1 MYLYRYSRHIIIAI
15 FLLMTISCEDF
26 IEVEVPT
33 DKLTVDTVF
42 DSDETAQSAMQGIYN
57 QLFRSVLYS
66 NGSTNSV
73 TALAG
78 LSAGELYP
86 FLETDLVYVEF
97 KENELLPN
105 NPYNYNL
112 WNSAYNAI
120 YMTNSLLGGILES
133 DKMSEDI
140 KDQLEGEARFI
151 RAFTYFNLVNLYGE
165 VPLVLSTD
173 YRVNAQMGRTSLEDV
188 YGQILTDLQDAI
200 ALLDE
205 DYKNGERTQVNRY
218 VAEAL
223 LARIYLYRQEWE
235 LAEAHS
241 TNVIK
246 HSAYYQLLEDLDLIF
261 LMNSREAIWQIS
273 PAGMGSSVTNTKE
286 GALFVSNNPTFGLSN
301 ELAASFEPLDE
312 RGVHWLGYDS
322 GRDAYYP
329 YKYKDGRS
337 SNNITEYSMV
347 LRLAEQY
354 LIRAE
359 ARAQQ
364 GNLPGGISDVDKIRH
379 RAGLGLLSETN
390 PEINQDS
397 LIDEILNERKKEL
410 FTEWG
415 HRWLDLKRLG
425 EASEILG
432 STNPLWQDTDVLY
445 PIPEQ
450 ERMKNT
456 NLGQNQGY

>member
-120 YMTNSLLGGILES
+120 YMTNSLLEGILES

>member
-26 IEVEVPT
+26 IEVEVPA

-42 DSDETAQSAMQGIYN
+42 DSDETARSAMQGIYN

-112 WNSAYNAI
+112 WNSAYHAI
-120 YMTNSLLGGILES
+120 YMTNSLLEGILES

-165 VPLVLSTD
+165 VPLILSTD
-173 YRVNAQMGRTSLEDV
+173 YRVNGQMGRTSIEEV
-188 YGQILTDLQDAI
+188 YDQILTDLHEAI

-223 LARIYLYRQEWE
+223 LARIYLYRQEWA

-246 HSAYYQLLEDLDLIF
+246 QSAYYQLLEDLDLVF

-286 GALFVSNNPTFGLSN
+286 GALFVSNNPTFGLSD
-301 ELAASFEPLDE
+301 ELTASFALLDE
-312 RGVHWLGYDS
+312 RGVNWIGYDPE
-322 GRDAYYP
+322 RDAYYP
-329 YKYKDGRS
+329 HKYKDGRS

-364 GNLPGGISDVDKIRH
+364 GNLPGGISDVDKIKE
-379 RAGLGLLSETN
+379 RAGLALLSETN
-390 PEINQDS
+390 PEIDQEE
-397 LIDEILNERKKEL
+397 LFDEILNERKKEL

-415 HRWLDLKRLG
+415 HRWFDLKRTG

-456 NLGQNQGY
+456 NLGQNEGY